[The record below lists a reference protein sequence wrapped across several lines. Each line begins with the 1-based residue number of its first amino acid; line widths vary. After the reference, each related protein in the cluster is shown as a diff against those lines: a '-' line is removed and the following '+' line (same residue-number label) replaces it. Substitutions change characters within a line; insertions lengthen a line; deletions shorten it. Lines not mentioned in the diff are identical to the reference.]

1 MYRIDTQSGR
11 GDKESINPHVRLVI
25 KIFVENEGVPKK
37 FFGEIFEVYQDM
49 RKPYGN

>member
-37 FFGEIFEVYQDM
+37 KIKILKFTNLHVGVNFV
-49 RKPYGN
+49 